1 MNVNELFKVFNWE
14 YGNIIIERMEY
25 DPFKDVTIM
34 NEDVIH
40 NLKAGGA
47 WLSEYGNKDIMELKV
62 VDYDSRMSTD
72 GITTLRALVII

>member
-25 DPFKDVTIM
+25 DAFKDVTIIE
-34 NEDVIH
+34 EDVLH
-40 NLKAGGA
+40 SLKDGGA

-62 VDYDSRMSTD
+62 VDYDSRKSAY
-72 GITTLRALVII
+72 GVTTLRVLVII

>member
-25 DPFKDVTIM
+25 DYLEDVTIIE
-34 NEDVIH
+34 EDMLH
-40 NLKAGGA
+40 SLKDGGA

-62 VDYDSRMSTD
+62 IDYDSSKSEL
-72 GITTLRALVII
+72 GVTTLSVLVII